1 MNKQKRNGTAK
12 KSGRILLIV
21 VTILAL
27 FLLVFLIWKLI
38 DRVGS
43 DPQSGGAQPAESGIE
58 LPYALEDGQ
67 LEVTSV
73 FQYTGDNPDC
83 GD

>member
-1 MNKQKRNGTAK
+1 MSKQKRNGTAK

-43 DPQSGGAQPAESGIE
+43 DPQSGGA
-58 LPYALEDGQ
+58 
-67 LEVTSV
+67 
-73 FQYTGDNPDC
+73 
-83 GD
+83 

>member
-1 MNKQKRNGTAK
+1 MSKQKRNGTAK

-43 DPQSGGAQPAESGIE
+43 DP
-58 LPYALEDGQ
+58 
-67 LEVTSV
+67 
-73 FQYTGDNPDC
+73 
-83 GD
+83 